1 MIATIVQFTLKPLP
15 RLLRPLLYP
24 LLPAG
29 WRTKAWIR
37 RADELLA
44 EELQRRRHLEE
55 TDPAYERPKDLLQGM
70 VDLDPSRPINKH
82 GNDFLVQALI
92 ARMAPVITM
101 AQALVDLAAHPEDI
115 DELRLEAQQVA
126 GPDGS
131 GMINLRQSLAK
142 LEKMDSFFRESAR
155 FTPLS
160 MSKSPAVFYLGHR
173 I

>member
-1 MIATIVQFTLKPLP
+1 M
-15 RLLRPLLYP
+15 
-24 LLPAG
+24 
-29 WRTKAWIR
+29 
-37 RADELLA
+37 LA

-70 VDLDPSRPINKH
+70 ADLDPSRPINKH

-101 AQALVDLAAHPEDI
+101 AQALADLAARPEDI
-115 DELRLEAQQVA
+115 EELRQEVKQVA

-131 GMINLRQSLAK
+131 GLTNLRQALAK

-160 MSKSPAVFYLGHR
+160 MSKCCTSSHIDHR